1 VKVLE
6 TTPFVQMIHNMYL
19 DKNIVQ
25 VTSVYYSKFV
35 FEQFIIMK

>member
-1 VKVLE
+1 M
-6 TTPFVQMIHNMYL
+6 PFVQMIHNMYL

-35 FEQFIIMK
+35 FGQFIVMK